1 MSRTLFAL
9 AMLGLLPAPAA
20 LPQDKQDARQWA
32 EALAYYQRYSAS
44 RDPVERKQSAD
55 ALGDATY
62 EKVDKLCWQL
72 VSALLRA
79 ELAKEGQ
86 NGRTEEK
93 ISGEVLEG
101 CLRAYRKITN
111 KDVIAEMMKVAKLKN
126 ENPRVRAYAIWG
138 MNEKGDLK
146 DLQDLVE
153 DKNPVIQIAAVDC
166 LSERGDAAL
175 SPLFLRL
182 LSENRTWEVKWLALK
197 GLEKAADEKVVE
209 ALIESLAK
217 CRADEGRL
225 KDQYIKILK
234 KLLESELE
242 SDDPNAW
249 KSAWAAKKAGT
260 DAPGATMVEPTQFYG
275 LKTRS
280 TRLVF
285 LLDRTGSMEAPG
297 SEPERSPY
305 KLPPEATGG
314 EKEPP
319 QEKAARDECTRLM
332 KKWQGVKC
340 STRMEVAKKEIIST
354 IYVLRPVVHFN
365 VIWYESTPTPWRQEL
380 VPATWLNK
388 LDAIQTADKISASGG
403 TNIWDAVEMG
413 FKMIEIPHPKMPVAP
428 VTLDKKLNYAT
439 ATNGVD
445 TVFLMT
451 DGRPNAGRIAAPEDI
466 LAEFKK
472 VNRLRKVTVHTICVG
487 DVPPGGATPDS
498 PDPVFLK
505 KIADQNNGEFVH
517 IKK

>member
-1 MSRTLFAL
+1 MSRSLIVL
-9 AMLGLLPAPAA
+9 AMLALLP
-20 LPQDKQDARQWA
+20 LPGTSQDKQDAKQWA
-32 EALAYYQRYSAS
+32 EALAYYQKNSAS
-44 RDPVERKQSAD
+44 RDAVERKQSAD
-55 ALGDATY
+55 ALGDSTY

-93 ISGEVLEG
+93 ISGEVLEA
-101 CLRAYRKITN
+101 CLKAYRKISN
-111 KDVIAEMMKVAKLKN
+111 KDVIAEMVKVARQKN

-138 MNEKGDLK
+138 VDLK
-146 DLQDLVE
+146 ADIKDLTELVE
-153 DKNPVIQIAAVDC
+153 DKSLIVQIAAVDC
-166 LSERGDAAL
+166 LSDREDPSL
-175 SPLFLRL
+175 PPLFLRL
-182 LSENRTWEVKWLALK
+182 LSENRTWEIKWLALK
-197 GLEKAADEKVVE
+197 GLERLADEKVIE
-209 ALIESLAK
+209 PLIDGLAK

-225 KDQYIKILK
+225 KDVYIRILK
-234 KLLESELE
+234 KLLESDIEA
-242 SDDPNAW
+242 DDVNTW
-249 KSAWAAKKAGT
+249 KSVLAAKKAGT

-305 KLPPEATGG
+305 KMPPEAQGG

-332 KKWQGVKC
+332 KKWQTAKC
-340 STRMEVAKKEIIST
+340 NTRMEVAKKEIIST

-365 VIWYESTPTPWRQEL
+365 VIWYESLPSPWKQEL
-380 VPATWLNK
+380 VPATWMNK
-388 LDAIQTADKISASGG
+388 LDAIQNADKINSGGG
-403 TNIWDAVEMG
+403 TNIWDALEMG
-413 FKMIEIPHPKMPVAP
+413 FKMIEIPNPKLPYSP
-428 VTLDKKLNYAT
+428 VTLEKKINYAT
-439 ATNGVD
+439 AVNGVD

-451 DGRPNAGRIAAPEDI
+451 DGRPNSGRIAGPEEI
-466 LAEFKK
+466 LAELKK
-472 VNRLRKVTVHTICVG
+472 VNRLRKVTIHTVCVG
-487 DVPPGGATPDS
+487 DTGPGAATPES

-505 KIADQNNGEFVH
+505 KIADQNNGDFVH

>member
-1 MSRTLFAL
+1 MSTAMVLAL
-9 AMLGLLPAPAA
+9 LGLC
-20 LPQDKQDARQWA
+20 PQAKSDAKAWA
-32 EALAYYQRYSAS
+32 EALGYYQRYSAS
-44 RDPVERKQSAD
+44 RDAVERKQSAD
-55 ALGDATY
+55 ALADATH

-93 ISGEVLEG
+93 ISGEVLEA
-101 CLRAYRKITN
+101 CLRAYRKISN
-111 KDVIAEMMKVAKLKN
+111 KDVIAEMMKVAKQKA
-126 ENPRVRAYAIWG
+126 ESPRVRAYAIWG
-138 MNEKGDLK
+138 MNDKSDLK
-146 DLQDLVE
+146 EIMELVE
-153 DKNPVIQIAAVDC
+153 DRNPIIQIAAMDT
-166 LSERGDAAL
+166 LADRGDA
-175 SPLFLRL
+175 STNTLFLRV

-197 GLEKAADEKVVE
+197 GLEKSADMNVIET
-209 ALIESLAK
+209 LIESLAK
-217 CRADEGRL
+217 TRADEGRL

-234 KLLESELE
+234 KLLDSDNE
-242 SDDPNAW
+242 SDDPNVW
-249 KSAWAAKKAGT
+249 KSVLAAKKAGT
-260 DAPGATMVEPTQFYG
+260 DAPGSTMVEPTQFYG

-285 LLDRTGSMEAPG
+285 LLDRTGSMELPG

-305 KLPPEATGG
+305 KLPPEATGS

-319 QEKAARDECTRLM
+319 QEKLSREECTKIF
-332 KKWQGVKC
+332 KKWQAFKC
-340 STRMEVAKKEIIST
+340 DTRIEVAKKEIIST
-354 IYVLRPVVHFN
+354 IYVLRPAVHFN
-365 VIWYESTPTPWRQEL
+365 IVWYESTPTPWKQEL
-380 VPATWLNK
+380 VPANWVNK
-388 LDAIQTADKISASGG
+388 LDALQTADKMAASGG

-413 FKMIEIPHPKMPVAP
+413 FKMIEIAVAKSAVNP
-428 VTLDKKLNYAT
+428 VTLDKKTNYAT

-451 DGRPNAGRIAAPEDI
+451 DGRPNAGRIMAPEDI

-472 VNRLRKVTVHTICVG
+472 INRLRKVTVHTICVG
-487 DVPPGGATPDS
+487 DIPPGGATPDS